1 MSGSITVTLK
11 GRDKPVLNVGGGG
24 GKLTLRAGAAHSTT
38 YYPALTGKPSI
49 EGHELL
55 GDSTIQQIGVG
66 TLSVT
71 EIEKILYLG

>member
-24 GKLTLRAGAAHSTT
+24 KLTLRAGAAHGTT
-38 YYPALTGKPSI
+38 HYPALTGKPSI

>member
-24 GKLTLRAGAAHSTT
+24 KLTLRAGAAHGTT
-38 YYPALTGKPSI
+38 YYPALSGKPSI

-55 GDSTIQQIGVG
+55 GDSTLPQIGVG
-66 TLSVT
+66 DITPQD
-71 EIEKILYLG
+71 IDRIIYG